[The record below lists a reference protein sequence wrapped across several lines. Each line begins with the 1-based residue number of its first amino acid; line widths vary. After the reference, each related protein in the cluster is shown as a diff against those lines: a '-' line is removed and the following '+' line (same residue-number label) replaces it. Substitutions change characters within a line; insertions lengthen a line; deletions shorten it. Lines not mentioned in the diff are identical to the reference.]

1 MVRRLRTLIFTSLMP
16 LLLSG
21 CTDSIV
27 NHFAFFPMRFSADD
41 YSLTGSD
48 VRDVAFTTEDN
59 VRLHGF
65 YVPNPSSEKLVLY
78 FHGNAGHA
86 LHRLGAA
93 THLAA
98 NGANVL
104 LVGYRG
110 YGRSEGQ
117 ASEFGIYADGKAA
130 LKYATEKLKFAPQNI
145 FILGRSLGS
154 TVAIDLAQDRELGG
168 LILISTFTSAHEVMS
183 AAGMGWLRWFV
194 DRRPFDQ
201 AAKLDRIDLP
211 ALFIHGERDREVPY
225 RLGKKLYELY
235 PSDFKNMVSVSG
247 AGHNNLFVDQGEAL
261 WMQIS
266 AFIED
271 PQARAGQEE
280 RW

>member
-1 MVRRLRTLIFTSLMP
+1 MVRRLRRLIFSTLMP

-27 NHFAFFPMRFSADD
+27 NHFAFFPMRFNADD
-41 YSLTGSD
+41 YSLMGSD
-48 VRDVAFTTEDN
+48 IRDVVFTTEDN

-65 YVPNPSSEKLVLY
+65 YLPNPDSEKLVLF

-86 LHRLGAA
+86 LHRLRDAKQLAA
-93 THLAA
+93 T
-98 NGANVL
+98 GVNVL

-110 YGRSEGQ
+110 YGRSEGKP
-117 ASEFGIYADGKAA
+117 SEHGIYADGTAA
-130 LKYATEKLKFAPQNI
+130 FQYATEKLKFIPQNI
-145 FILGRSLGS
+145 FVLGRSLGS
-154 TVAIDLAQDRELGG
+154 TVAIDLAQDRDLGG

-183 AAGMGWLRWFV
+183 SAGMGWLRWFV

-201 AAKLDRIDLP
+201 AAKLERVNIP

-225 RLGKKLYELY
+225 RLGTKLYQLY
-235 PSDFKNMVSVSG
+235 PSEFKSRVSVSN
-247 AGHNNLFVDQGEAL
+247 AGHNDLFLAHGDAL
-261 WMQIS
+261 WMRIG
-266 AFIED
+266 AFIVE

>member
-1 MVRRLRTLIFTSLMP
+1 MVRRLRRLIFSSLMP

-41 YSLTGSD
+41 YSLMGSD
-48 VRDVAFTTEDN
+48 IRDVAFTTEDA

-65 YVPNPSSEKLVLY
+65 YVPNPNSEKLVLY

-86 LHRLGAA
+86 LHRLTAA
-93 THLAA
+93 KRLAA
-98 NGANVL
+98 NGVSVL

-117 ASEFGIYADGKAA
+117 SSEAGIYADGKAA
-130 LKYATEKLKFAPQNI
+130 LKYATEKLKFSPQNI
-145 FILGRSLGS
+145 FVLGRSLGS
-154 TVAIDLAQDRELGG
+154 TVAVDLAQDRTLGG

-225 RLGKKLYELY
+225 RLGKQLYELY
-235 PSDFKNMVSVSG
+235 PSEYKNMVSVSG
-247 AGHNNLFVDQGEAL
+247 VGHNDLFSEHGDAL
-261 WMQIS
+261 WLRIS
-266 AFIED
+266 AFIDD
-271 PQARAGQEE
+271 PHARAGQDE